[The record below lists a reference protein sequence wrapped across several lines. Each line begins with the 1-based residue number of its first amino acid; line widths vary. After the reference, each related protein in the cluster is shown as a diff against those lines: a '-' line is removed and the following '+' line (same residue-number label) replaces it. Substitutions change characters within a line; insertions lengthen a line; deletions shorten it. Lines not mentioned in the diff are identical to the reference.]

1 MTRIWSGIGR
11 SGALRWWLLSFVSW
25 MAIAVLVVTQ
35 RHVGNVQQS
44 LPSSW
49 EGIFRNW
56 VPRFIVWALIS
67 PVVLWVSA
75 RFLMGGSKLAGNIA
89 LNALASAATAAI
101 AAVLHSSVICLFWP
115 HPSWWKH
122 VQKMLSADFVS
133 GALTYWALAG
143 ATHAWIYYFRFRE
156 RELLAARLD
165 AQLRQSELQM
175 LRSQLNPHF
184 LFNSLNTITVLMRE
198 DLAKAEQ
205 LMVNLSALLR
215 SMLSVSAGSE
225 LPLQR
230 ELELLE
236 HYLALEQSRFGN
248 RLRVVMEISPEALQA
263 AVPTMILQPMVENAI
278 RHGLTPRKGVGA
290 LAVRAF
296 RRRDDLVL
304 EVVDDGVGWGN
315 AAATSGHGI
324 GLSNTRSRL
333 EKLYGERQA
342 LEIESPEGKGSC
354 VRMVM
359 PFKAAL
365 VTATHE

>member
-1 MTRIWSGIGR
+1 MLPRIGIN
-11 SGALRWWLLSFVSW
+11 GALRWWLLSFVSW
-25 MAIAVLVVTQ
+25 LVIAVLVVTQ
-35 RHVGNVQQS
+35 RHVGNVQQN
-44 LPSSW
+44 LPSNW
-49 EGIFRNW
+49 EEIFRNW
-56 VPRFIVWALIS
+56 LPRFAVWALIS
-67 PVVLWVSA
+67 PVVLWLSA
-75 RFLMGGSKLAGNIA
+75 RFLMGGQMLTRNIA
-89 LNALASAATAAI
+89 RNAVASVATAAF
-101 AAVLHSSVICLFWP
+101 AALLHSSIICLFWP

-122 VQKMLSADFVS
+122 VQKMLYADFIG

-205 LMVNLSALLR
+205 LMVKLSALLR

-236 HYLALEQSRFGN
+236 NYIALEQSRFGD
-248 RLRVVMEISPEALQA
+248 RLRVTMEISPEASGA
-263 AVPTMILQPMVENAI
+263 AVPTMILHPMVENAI
-278 RHGLTPRKGVGA
+278 RHGLTPRKGAGA
-290 LAVRAF
+290 IAVRAF
-296 RRRDDLVL
+296 RRTDDLVL
-304 EVVDDGVGWGN
+304 EVIDDGVGWGD

-324 GLSNTRSRL
+324 GLTNTRSRL
-333 EKLYGERQA
+333 EKLYDKRHS

-354 VRMVM
+354 VRIVM
-359 PFKAAL
+359 PFKLAL
-365 VTATHE
+365 SVATRG